1 MFLKS
6 RSQYNTS
13 GKLLRSELGSM
24 VRMASLFW
32 RKNAKFL
39 MWFGNGLLLPSSLH
53 SKLCLRSMGRGAPR
67 TRTTG
72 ASFRSKDWA
81 FGPFPCFSSCFPFC
95 LFSCCFVK
103 QDMARSLRSLAL
115 AVSSN
120 MPVPI
125 DWRRYNIVYNRCS
138 CCAQHA
144 IPAYVQVR
152 AVQTCASVSYV
163 VACRDTPSNI
173 RVVYTGNGGHVR
185 VNPLLSQLV
194 GHYGTFLHKLLVMH
208 RFDSCGV
215 HYPPVKDDFTIPIFI
230 IVFNIW
236 PFGAIF
242 GCYGTLSDD
251 SDSAQVRLLRHPQRE
266 GQRGRCSAKH
276 TKS

>member
-6 RSQYNTS
+6 RSQLNTS

-39 MWFGNGLLLPSSLH
+39 LRTGNGLLLPSSLH
-53 SKLCLRSMGRGAPR
+53 SKLCLRSTGSGAPR

-95 LFSCCFVK
+95 SFLAYFLLFRQTRHGSLVP
-103 QDMARSLRSLAL
+103 RS
-115 AVSSN
+115 
-120 MPVPI
+120 
-125 DWRRYNIVYNRCS
+125 
-138 CCAQHA
+138 
-144 IPAYVQVR
+144 
-152 AVQTCASVSYV
+152 
-163 VACRDTPSNI
+163 
-173 RVVYTGNGGHVR
+173 
-185 VNPLLSQLV
+185 PLLSRQTCL
-194 GHYGTFLHKLLVMH
+194 FLQIGNGITSFIIVARAAHSVALAWKMTLAQVSWTWVWCVV
-208 RFDSCGV
+208 FT
-215 HYPPVKDDFTIPIFI
+215 YPPVKDDFKIPIFI

-236 PFGAIF
+236 PFGVIF

-251 SDSAQVRLLRHPQRE
+251 SDSAQVRFLRHPQRE

>member
-6 RSQYNTS
+6 RSQLNTS
-13 GKLLRSELGSM
+13 GKLPRSEPTST
-24 VRMASLFW
+24 VRMANLFW

-39 MWFGNGLLLPSSLH
+39 LRTGNGLLLPSSLH
-53 SKLCLRSMGRGAPR
+53 SKLCLRSMGTGAPR

-72 ASFRSKDWA
+72 ASFRSKEWA
-81 FGPFPCFSSCFPFC
+81 FGPFLASLLVSLLA
-95 LFSCCFVK
+95 LFLLISCCFVK

-115 AVSSN
+115 ADSSN
-120 MPVPI
+120 MPIPI
-125 DWRRYNIVYNRCS
+125 DWRRYNIVYNRCL
-138 CCAQHA
+138 CCAQRC
-144 IPAYVQVR
+144 VGMEDDTGSGLMTWVW
-152 AVQTCASVSYV
+152 CV
-163 VACRDTPSNI
+163 VIT
-173 RVVYTGNGGHVR
+173 
-185 VNPLLSQLV
+185 
-194 GHYGTFLHKLLVMH
+194 
-208 RFDSCGV
+208 
-215 HYPPVKDDFTIPIFI
+215 YPPVKDDFKIPIFT

-251 SDSAQVRLLRHPQRE
+251 SDSAQVRFLRHPQQE